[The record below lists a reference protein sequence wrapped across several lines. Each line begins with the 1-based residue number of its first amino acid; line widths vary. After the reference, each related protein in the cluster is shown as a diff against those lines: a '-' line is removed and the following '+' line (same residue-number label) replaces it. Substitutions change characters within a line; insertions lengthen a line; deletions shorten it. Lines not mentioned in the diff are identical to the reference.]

1 MVYTL
6 DGSGMDQFASKSELI
21 FDFCGGNPK
30 GLLNF
35 QGLSKL
41 PKNVDP
47 S

>member
-6 DGSGMDQFASKSELI
+6 DGSGMDSKSELI